1 VKRQG
6 GTITDGSALKAVA
19 TPKPRAEKGDHEQR
33 MQDGAEKY
41 QRDYRELF
49 DVYKNLD
56 AILSRRPL
64 KSVIGPTEHHEYGQL
79 VRDVALRAWREVE
92 AIQGQTNAGRQM
104 MLSVIDGG
112 KKS

>member
-1 VKRQG
+1 
-6 GTITDGSALKAVA
+6 
-19 TPKPRAEKGDHEQR
+19 